1 MTDVVIKSIYKKSK
15 KIYSKDFVLRDPSFG
30 KKSSLILTATTDYI
44 RHTSVITSV
53 TKNEWR
59 KKYEQSQPI
68 NTARVE
74 SMTQPEHIIQNKI
87 RLALSANQ
95 CTVFRI
101 NVGKVRLPDG
111 TLFQTGVPRG
121 FPDLAGFKWS
131 DGRAFFIEVKT
142 QTGRPRQDQIQF
154 HKMLTSHGII
164 HGLAR
169 SPEDAVKIVKEGL
182 VGYGY

>member
-1 MTDVVIKSIYKKSK
+1 
-15 KIYSKDFVLRDPSFG
+15 
-30 KKSSLILTATTDYI
+30 
-44 RHTSVITSV
+44 
-53 TKNEWR
+53 
-59 KKYEQSQPI
+59 
-68 NTARVE
+68 
-74 SMTQPEHIIQNKI
+74 MTQPEHIIQNKI

-154 HKMLTSHGII
+154 HRMLTSHGIV
-164 HGLAR
+164 HGIAR

-182 VGYGY
+182 VGYGYCN